1 MKPVLFI
8 VTLLLS
14 FSMSAKDSLY
24 NIPIKD
30 INNKTASLKKH
41 KGKVMLVVNVASQCG
56 LTSQYKQLQAVYKKY
71 GEKGFTVCGFPCNQF
86 GKQEP
91 GTLEEIKK
99 FCSSKYD
106 VSFPMYA
113 KIDVN
118 GDGAHPLYKSLKKQI
133 GPAKISWN
141 FEKFLIGKD
150 GKVLKRF
157 SPGTKPDAP
166 EVTKAIEAALK

>member
-1 MKPVLFI
+1 MKSILF
-8 VTLLLS
+8 VATFLLALS
-14 FSMSAKDSLY
+14 LSAEESLY
-24 NIPIKD
+24 NISLKD
-30 INNKTASLKKH
+30 INNKTASLKDH
-41 KGKVMLVVNVASQCG
+41 KGKVVLVVNVASRCG
-56 LTSQYKQLQAVYKKY
+56 LTPQYKQLQSVYKKY
-71 GEKGFTVCGFPCNQF
+71 SAKGFTVCGFPCNQF
-86 GKQEP
+86 GRQEP
-91 GTLEEIKK
+91 GTLEEIKE

-133 GPAKISWN
+133 GPAKIGWN

-157 SPGTKPDAP
+157 SPRTKPDAP
-166 EVTKAIEAALK
+166 EVIKAIEAALK

>member
-1 MKPVLFI
+1 MKPILLIATFVLS
-8 VTLLLS
+8 LS
-14 FSMSAKDSLY
+14 LSAEETLY
-24 NIPIKD
+24 NIPLKN
-30 INNKTASLKKH
+30 INNKAASLKTH

-56 LTSQYKQLQAVYKKY
+56 LTSQYKQLQAVYEKY
-71 GEKGFTVCGFPCNQF
+71 SDKGFTVCGFPCNQF
-86 GKQEP
+86 GRQEP
-91 GTLEEIKK
+91 GTLEEIKD

-106 VSFPMYA
+106 VSFPLYA

-166 EVTKAIEAALK
+166 EVIKAIETALK

>member
-1 MKPVLFI
+1 MKPILLIATF
-8 VTLLLS
+8 LLS
-14 FSMSAKDSLY
+14 LSLSAEESLY

-30 INNKTASLKKH
+30 INNKAGSLKTH

-71 GEKGFTVCGFPCNQF
+71 SDKGFTVCGFPCNQF
-86 GKQEP
+86 GRQEP
-91 GTLEEIKK
+91 GTLDEIKD

-106 VSFPMYA
+106 VSFPLYA

-166 EVTKAIEAALK
+166 EVIKAIETALK

>member
-1 MKPVLFI
+1 MKPILLIATV
-8 VTLLLS
+8 LLS
-14 FSMSAKDSLY
+14 LSLAAEDSLY
-24 NIPIKD
+24 NISIKD
-30 INNKTASLKKH
+30 IDNKAASLKAH
-41 KGKVMLVVNVASQCG
+41 KGKVILVVNVASQCG
-56 LTSQYKQLQAVYKKY
+56 LTSQYKQLQSVYKKY

-86 GKQEP
+86 GRQES
-91 GTLEEIKK
+91 GTLEEIKE

-113 KIDVN
+113 KIEVN
-118 GDGAHPLYKSLKKQI
+118 GEGAHPLYKSLKKQV

-157 SPGTKPDAP
+157 SPRTKPDSP
-166 EVTKAIEAALK
+166 EVIKAIESALK